1 MTDKKVAVITGA
13 GSGVGK
19 AVAQALLEA
28 GFHVVLAGRRAE
40 LLEQVK
46 KEAQTLHGR
55 GDRVH
60 CVPTDVSDPRWSTSI

>member
-1 MTDKKVAVITGA
+1 MADKKVAVITGA

-19 AVAQALLEA
+19 AVAQALLAA

-46 KEAQTLHGR
+46 TEAQTQHGL
-55 GDRVH
+55 GEHVH
-60 CVPTDVSDPRWSTSI
+60 CVPTDVSDPEA